1 MNRNHIAC
9 GLYLL
14 LAGCGRDLTPSDIKT
29 VGVGLNPDE
38 IGPEAEPYGGLVEL
52 DWVDFAGGQLPVA
65 LAGLASYS
73 PVGPGLSTFKAPYA
87 MVLGL
92 GFSMLSDL

>member
-29 VGVGLNPDE
+29 VGVGLTPDE

-65 LAGLASYS
+65 LAWMRLRARRTRSLRAPSRASS
-73 PVGPGLSTFKAPYA
+73 RSSSA
-87 MVLGL
+87 
-92 GFSMLSDL
+92 S